1 MDQKNVEK
9 LFTQVD
15 EMATAVSEELNITYI
30 EAVTESLDILYQG
43 QVFEDYPEKLQ
54 VDIRNKWLGFNKND
68 YENEEVRKAVQLAT
82 LKGMKG
88 ATQQQHLLTPDAVA
102 TFIGYLV
109 GKLTE
114 FKEEEIRLFDP
125 TCGSGNLLTAIL
137 NGVDKK
143 VAPYGSEVDDTL
155 IQLAVVQANLQKHN
169 IEFFH
174 QDSLQPFLME
184 PVDIVTADLPV
195 GYYPDDAQ
203 AAKYE
208 LKAEEG
214 HSYAHH
220 LLMEQSLTYLKE
232 GGYGVFVVPNF
243 LFESDQAQNLQ
254 KYLREHAHIIGMLQ
268 LPEDLF
274 KDEKFARSV
283 LIVQKKKEGTKP
295 PKQALLVK
303 LPSFSSPEKTA
314 NIISQVN
321 DWFTDYHA
329 GKL

>member
-1 MDQKNVEK
+1 MDQQNVEK
-9 LFTQVD
+9 LFTQID
-15 EMATAVSEELNITYI
+15 EMATAISEGLNITYL
-30 EAVTESLDILYQG
+30 EGVTEALDILYQG

-54 VDIRNKWLGFNKND
+54 VDIRNKWLGFNKNN
-68 YENEEVRKAVQLAT
+68 YENEEIRKAIQLAT

-88 ATQQQHLLTPDAVA
+88 VTQQQHLLTPDAVA
-102 TFIGYLV
+102 TFIGFLT

-114 FKEEEIRLFDP
+114 FHQGSVRLFDP
-125 TCGSGNLLTAIL
+125 VCGSGNLLTAIL
-137 NGVDKK
+137 NGTDKDI
-143 VAPYGSEVDDTL
+143 VPYGSEVDDSL

-174 QDSLQPFLME
+174 QDSLQPFLLE

-203 AAKYE
+203 AEKYE
-208 LKAEEG
+208 LKAGEG

-220 LLMEQSLTYLKE
+220 LLIEQSLTYLKE
-232 GGYGVFVVPNF
+232 GGYGIFVVPNF
-243 LFESDQAQNLQ
+243 LFESDQAQQLQ
-254 KYLREHAHIIGMLQ
+254 RYLRDHAHIIGMLQ

-274 KDEKFARSV
+274 KKEKFARSV
-283 LIVQKKKEGTKP
+283 FIVQKKQEGTKP

-303 LPSFSSPEKTA
+303 LPSFSSPEKTS
-314 NIISQVN
+314 NVISQVN
-321 DWFTDYHA
+321 DWFSDYHS